1 MNKLNAKASQARR
14 ARELALQLI
23 YQVYARPQESF
34 SDIFDGFAQDFAA
47 DEAELESA
55 RILAEGVYANRDNLE
70 DVLIAKLVGWRPE
83 RIALVDKALILLALY
98 EAFLKDPATP
108 VAVAIDEAVE
118 LAKLYGADDSSRFI
132 NGVLGNIVRSGSIK

>member
-70 DVLIAKLVGWRPE
+70 DVLIEKLVGWRPE

>member
-1 MNKLNAKASQARR
+1 VNKLNAKASQARR

-70 DVLIAKLVGWRPE
+70 DVLIEKLVGWRPE

-118 LAKLYGADDSSRFI
+118 LAKFYGADDSSRFI